1 MTLEHNH
8 RVTSKFTTFFH
19 SPVLITTF
27 KIFFITLIFVIAITI
42 TIISIAGIII
52 IIIIIIIKSL
62 TLLIKSYY

>member
-8 RVTSKFTTFFH
+8 RVTSKFITFFH
-19 SPVLITTF
+19 SAVLITTF
-27 KIFFITLIFVIAITI
+27 KFFFITLIFVIAITI

-52 IIIIIIIKSL
+52 IIIIIIKSL

>member
-52 IIIIIIIKSL
+52 IIIIIIKSL

>member
-27 KIFFITLIFVIAITI
+27 KFFFITLIFVIAITI

-52 IIIIIIIKSL
+52 IIIIIIKSL

>member
-19 SPVLITTF
+19 SPVLITTL

-52 IIIIIIIKSL
+52 IIIIIIKSSI
-62 TLLIKSYY
+62 LLIKSYY

>member
-27 KIFFITLIFVIAITI
+27 KSFFITLIFVIAITI

-52 IIIIIIIKSL
+52 IIIIIIKSL